1 MKILLLSLV
10 TILISS
16 CSVFGVGNYE
26 EPNYEVLLEENN
38 FQVRKYAETLVAQ
51 TTTTGNYKETSSQG
65 FKRLAGYIFGDNV
78 AKEKISMTTPVLR
91 ERKSEKIEMTAPV
104 YQQQDDSNWTMTFV
118 LPSEYTLETA
128 PTPLDKNVVIKQL
141 PGNKVATLRY
151 SGRMTE
157 ASLNEHT
164 KKLEKWVNE
173 KDFSVIGISYSAAY
187 DPPWTLP
194 MLRRNEI
201 HIQIE

>member
-10 TILISS
+10 TILITS
-16 CSVFGVGNYE
+16 CSVFGVADIE
-26 EPNYEVLLEENN
+26 EPNYEVLLEEDN
-38 FQVRKYAETLVAQ
+38 FQVRKYPDTLVAQ
-51 TTTTGNYKETSSQG
+51 TTTTGSYQETSSKG
-65 FKRLAGYIFGDNV
+65 FERLAGYIFGDNV
-78 AKEKISMTTPVLR
+78 AKEKISMTAPVLR
-91 ERKSEKIEMTAPV
+91 EKKSEKIEMTAPV
-104 YQQQDDSNWTMTFV
+104 YRQQDDSDWIMTFV
-118 LPSEYTLETA
+118 LPSEYTLDTA
-128 PTPLDKNVVIKQL
+128 PTPNDKKVIVKQL

-157 ASLNEHT
+157 ASLDEHT
-164 KKLEKWVNE
+164 QKLENWVKE
-173 KDFSVIGISYSAAY
+173 KDFSVIGMAYSAAY

>member
-1 MKILLLSLV
+1 MKILLLLLLS
-10 TILISS
+10 ILITS

-26 EPNYEVLLEENN
+26 EPNYEVLLEEDN
-38 FQVRKYAETLVAQ
+38 FQVRNYPEILVAQ
-51 TTTTGNYKETSSQG
+51 TTTSGTYKETSSMG

-78 AKEKISMTTPVLR
+78 AKEKISMTTPVLQ
-91 ERKSEKIEMTAPV
+91 EKKSEKIEMTAPV
-104 YQQQDDSNWTMTFV
+104 YQQQDDSNWTMTFI
-118 LPSEYTLETA
+118 LPSKYTLETA
-128 PTPLDKNVVIKQL
+128 PTPLNSKVVVKQR
-141 PGNKVATLRY
+141 PSNKVATIRY

-157 ASLNEHT
+157 ASMNEHT
-164 KKLEKWVNE
+164 QMLENWVNE
-173 KDFSVIGISYSAAY
+173 KEFTVIETAYSAAY

>member
-10 TILISS
+10 TILITS
-16 CSVFGVGNYE
+16 CSVFGVGNIE
-26 EPNYEVLLEENN
+26 EPNYEVLLEEND
-38 FQVRKYAETLVAQ
+38 FQVRQYPEILVAQ
-51 TTTTGNYKETSSQG
+51 TTTSGEYKETSSQG

-78 AKEKISMTTPVLR
+78 AKEKISMTAPVLQ

-104 YQQQDDSNWTMTFV
+104 YRQQEDSNWTMTFV

-128 PTPLDKNVVIKQL
+128 PTPNDKNVNIKQL

-164 KKLEKWVNE
+164 QKLENWVNE
-173 KDFSVIGISYSAAY
+173 KDFTVIGSPYSAAY

-201 HIQIE
+201 HLQIE

>member
-1 MKILLLSLV
+1 MKILLLSLL
-10 TILISS
+10 TILITS

-26 EPNYEVLLEENN
+26 EPNYEVLLEEDN
-38 FQVRKYAETLVAQ
+38 FQVRQYPEILAAQ
-51 TTTTGNYKETSSQG
+51 TTTTGNYKETSSKG

-78 AKEKISMTTPVLR
+78 AKEKTSMTTPVLQKK
-91 ERKSEKIEMTAPV
+91 KSEKIEMTAPV

-118 LPSEYTLETA
+118 LPSKYTLETA
-128 PTPLDKNVVIKQL
+128 PTPLDNKVVIKQL
-141 PGNKVATLRY
+141 PGNKVASLRY

-157 ASLNEHT
+157 ASMNEHT
-164 KKLEKWVNE
+164 QKLENWVNQ
-173 KDFSVIGISYSAAY
+173 KDLTVIGSAYSAAY

-194 MLRRNEI
+194 ILRRNEI

>member
-10 TILISS
+10 TILITS
-16 CSVFGVGNYE
+16 CSVFGMGNIE
-26 EPNYEVLLEENN
+26 EPNYEVLLEEND
-38 FQVRKYAETLVAQ
+38 FQVRQYPEILVAQ
-51 TTTTGNYKETSSQG
+51 TTTSGEYKETSSQG

-78 AKEKISMTTPVLR
+78 AKEKISMTAPVLQ

-104 YQQQDDSNWTMTFV
+104 YRQQEDSNWTMTFV

-128 PTPLDKNVVIKQL
+128 PTPNDKNVNIKQL

-164 KKLEKWVNE
+164 QKLENWVNE
-173 KDFSVIGISYSAAY
+173 KDFTVIGSPYSAAY

-201 HIQIE
+201 HLQIE

>member
-10 TILISS
+10 TIFITS
-16 CSVFGVGNYE
+16 CSVFGVGNIE
-26 EPNYEVLLEENN
+26 EPNYEVVLEEDS
-38 FQVRKYAETLVAQ
+38 FQVRKYPEILVAQ
-51 TTTTGNYKETSSQG
+51 TTTTGDYKETSSKG

-78 AKEKISMTTPVLR
+78 VKEKISMTTPVLQ
-91 ERKSEKIEMTAPV
+91 EKKSEKIEMTAPV
-104 YQQQDDSNWTMTFV
+104 YRQQDDSNWTMNFV
-118 LPSEYTLETA
+118 LPSKYTLETV
-128 PTPLDKNVVIKQL
+128 PTPINKNVVIKQL

-157 ASLNEHT
+157 ASINEHT
-164 KKLEKWVNE
+164 QKLENWVNE
-173 KDFSVIGISYSAAY
+173 KDFSVIGMAYSAAY